1 VRSRAVRAAVVGLC
15 FGLAGCA
22 TRGDLVTQ
30 DRQLRGLINDTRRQ
44 VQQVQRELERLRA
57 DLEESG
63 QAKKGG
69 GASDDRVSALERRLA
84 ELEGSREVPPAA
96 DGGEAALGGTAAVT
110 TTTVA
115 PARASTTTTVPSA
128 EDNDEWRR
136 DVTREQAA
144 AGAVNSPD
152 RAEYLTILDSLQK
165 KDCGRAVTQLN
176 GFAAN
181 HKDSPLADNALY
193 WAGRCYAQR
202 NEYNS
207 AVTKYYDVS
216 QKYPKGDK
224 APASLWA
231 LGNLFITTGDTGDAR
246 VVLSKLIRDYPNAE
260 EAGRAR
266 QRLTE
271 LER

>member
-1 VRSRAVRAAVVGLC
+1 MRSRAVRAAAVGLC
-15 FGLAGCA
+15 WGLAGCA
-22 TRGDLVTQ
+22 TRGDLVNQ

-44 VQQVQRELERLRA
+44 VQQVQREMERLRA
-57 DLEESG
+57 DLEEGG
-63 QAKKGG
+63 QAKRGG
-69 GASDDRVSALERRLA
+69 GASDDRLAALERRLA
-84 ELEGSREVPPAA
+84 ELEGSREVPPA
-96 DGGEAALGGTAAVT
+96 DGHEAASGGTAAVT

-115 PARASTTTTVPSA
+115 PARAATTTTVPSA
-128 EDNDEWRR
+128 EETDEWRR
-136 DVTREQAA
+136 DVGREQAA

-152 RAEYLTILDSLQK
+152 RGEYLTILDSLQK

-193 WAGRCYAQR
+193 WAGRCYVAR

-207 AVTKYYDVS
+207 AVTKFYDVS

-224 APASLWA
+224 AASSLWA

>member
-1 VRSRAVRAAVVGLC
+1 MKSRAVRVAAVGLC
-15 FGLAGCA
+15 WGLAGCA
-22 TRGDLVTQ
+22 TRGDLVNQ

-44 VQQVQRELERLRA
+44 VQQVQRELERVRA
-57 DLEESG
+57 DLEEGG
-63 QAKKGG
+63 QGKKGAG
-69 GASDDRVSALERRLA
+69 SEDRVSALERRLA
-84 ELEGSREVPPAA
+84 EVEGSREVSPAA
-96 DGGEAALGGTAAVT
+96 DTGEPTGGATAAVT

-115 PARASTTTTVPSA
+115 PAKATTTTTVPSA
-128 EDNDEWRR
+128 EETDEWRR
-136 DVTREQAA
+136 DVGREQAA
-144 AGAVNSPD
+144 AGTVNSPD

-176 GFAAN
+176 GFAAS
-181 HKDSPLADNALY
+181 HKESPLADNALY
-193 WAGRCYAQR
+193 WAGRCYAAR

-224 APASLWA
+224 AASSLWA

>member
-1 VRSRAVRAAVVGLC
+1 MRSRAVRVAAVGLC
-15 FGLAGCA
+15 WGLAGCA
-22 TRGDLVTQ
+22 TRGDLVNQ

-69 GASDDRVSALERRLA
+69 AGDDRVSALERRLA

-96 DGGEAALGGTAAVT
+96 DTGGSAAVT

-115 PARASTTTTVPSA
+115 PAKAATTTTIPSA
-128 EDNDEWRR
+128 EETDEWRR
-136 DVTREQAA
+136 DVAREQAA
-144 AGAVNSPD
+144 AGTVNSPD

-181 HKDSPLADNALY
+181 HKESPLADNALY
-193 WAGRCYAQR
+193 WAGRCYAAR

-224 APASLWA
+224 AASSLWA